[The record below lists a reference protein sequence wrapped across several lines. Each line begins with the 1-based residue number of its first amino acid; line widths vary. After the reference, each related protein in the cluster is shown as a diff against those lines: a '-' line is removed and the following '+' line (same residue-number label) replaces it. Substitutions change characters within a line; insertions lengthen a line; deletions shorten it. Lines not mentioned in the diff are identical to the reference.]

1 MKLFARTARD
11 LRRLGA
17 PDVAFGVAVLAVVVA
32 VELLGRHTGT
42 DLHDLMAL
50 MALALVGALV
60 GLRHRR
66 RPLPWV
72 SSLGAAFA
80 RLGGSLRRATF
91 EIGIDL
97 RGSPRVRRGTPR
109 IILWLAA
116 VLAGW
121 TVLAAV
127 FAADFPHGLRAAAV
141 GVFYLGYLVPLALVW
156 IVATAVSLLAFFIPA
171 ALIHDAFV
179 GAHAGPGPRPR
190 RREFWTICGY
200 LLVLVTLGNRLPVAA
215 SLLICAA
222 ALVVY
227 LVVCWLPA
235 RSEVRFV
242 WRPYGTVRA
251 GSMSWSRWV
260 SYEFTLIALAVF
272 ALVLTTCGDRLA
284 GVTAK
289 VETMPVTAM
298 IGLTLAWLAPGALVA
313 LLTQMALGRFRD
325 PARPAAAVA
334 HIAGTTTSEQRRK
347 LRAACHAHGWW
358 VRFAAS
364 GPGPLDVPLELVEQ
378 ALPVAETATP
388 RWPLTITLADVNDP
402 ALWQRLERRDQ
413 VQKRRKLLGAL
424 EHLFKLAKGRR
435 SLRGQGFW
443 VAPHFW
449 FIGGLMRD
457 EQSDE
462 LSDESILSRAVGPP
476 YHRVI
481 PRAVRHHVYQMLRA
495 VQIDLIFVEDGV
507 GWRRLRRVLR
517 SLFEVYDVHAGRRP
531 AEEVDFRG
539 LPGTR
544 VLIHDFQFDDPFKS
558 ETYPEPKYDFL
569 GRARL
574 LHVFRD
580 RGEQEELIEPPFDM
594 SRTPAPVSAM

>member
-1 MKLFARTARD
+1 MKLFARTVGD
-11 LRRLGA
+11 LRRLA
-17 PDVAFGVAVLAVVVA
+17 VPDVAFGGAVLAVVVA
-32 VELLGRHTGT
+32 VELLGRNTPT
-42 DLHDLMAL
+42 DLHDLMAM
-50 MALALVGALV
+50 MALGLIGALV

-66 RPLPWV
+66 RPLAWV
-72 SSLGAAFA
+72 SSLGSAAA
-80 RLGGSLRRATF
+80 HLGRSLRRATF

-97 RGSPRVRRGTPR
+97 RGTPRVRRGTPP
-109 IILWLAA
+109 IVVWLVVA
-116 VLAGW
+116 LAGW
-121 TVLAAV
+121 SVLAAL
-127 FAADFPHGLRAAAV
+127 FAADCPHGLRAAMT
-141 GVFYLGYLVPLALVW
+141 GVFYLGYLLPMALVW
-156 IVATAVSLLAFFIPA
+156 IIATAVSLLAFFIPA

-179 GAHAGPGPRPR
+179 GAHPGGGPRPR

-200 LLVLVTLGNRLPVAA
+200 LLVLVTLGNRLPVVA

-222 ALVVY
+222 TLALY

-272 ALVLTTCGDRLA
+272 ALVLTTCGDRLVGA
-284 GVTAK
+284 ATKA
-289 VETMPVTAM
+289 ETMPVTAM

-313 LLTQMALGRFRD
+313 LLVQMALGRFRD
-325 PARPAAAVA
+325 PARPAAPVA
-334 HIAGTTTSEQRRK
+334 HVGGTITSEQRRT
-347 LRAACHAHGWW
+347 LRAAFRAHGWR
-358 VRFAAS
+358 VRFGPS
-364 GPGPLDVPLELVEQ
+364 GPQVLDVPIVLVERRI
-378 ALPVAETATP
+378 PVSDEAP
-388 RWPLTITLADVNDP
+388 LRWPLAVALADFDDP
-402 ALWQRLERRDQ
+402 ALWLRLERRDQ
-413 VQKRRKLLGAL
+413 VQKRRKLLGSL
-424 EHLFKLAKGRR
+424 EHLFKMAAGRR

-457 EQSDE
+457 EQSEE
-462 LSDESILSRAVGPP
+462 LSDESILSRVVGPP
-476 YHRVI
+476 YHRVM

-531 AEEVDFRG
+531 VEEVDFRG

-594 SRTPAPVSAM
+594 SRTPAPISAV

>member
-1 MKLFARTARD
+1 MKLLARTVRD
-11 LRRLGA
+11 LRQLGA
-17 PDVAFGVAVLAVVVA
+17 PDVAFGVLVLAVVLA
-32 VELLGRHTGT
+32 VELLGRHTVN

-50 MALALVGALV
+50 MALGLVGALV

-66 RPLPWV
+66 RPLRWV
-72 SSLGAAFA
+72 TRLGAGLA
-80 RLGGSLRRATF
+80 RLGTSLRQATF

-97 RGSPRVRRGTPR
+97 RGTPRVRRGTPP
-109 IILWLAA
+109 IVVWLAA
-116 VLAGW
+116 ILAGW
-121 TVLAAV
+121 SILAAL
-127 FAADFPHGLRAAAV
+127 FAADCPHGLRAAAV
-141 GVFYLGYLVPLALVW
+141 GVFYLGYLVPLAFVW

-171 ALIHDAFV
+171 ALIHDTFV
-179 GAHAGPGPRPR
+179 AAHAGPGPRPR

-222 ALVVY
+222 TLLAY
-227 LVVCWLPA
+227 LVVCWLPE

-242 WRPYGTVRA
+242 WRPHGTIRA

-260 SYEFTLIALAVF
+260 SYEFSLIALAVF

-284 GVTAK
+284 GGPTK
-289 VETMPVTAM
+289 FETMPVTAM

-313 LLTQMALGRFRD
+313 LFTQMALGRWRD
-325 PARPAAAVA
+325 PARSAVPVG
-334 HIAGTTTSEQRRK
+334 HVAGVVTREQRRTI
-347 LRAACHAHGWW
+347 RAAFRAHGWR
-358 VRFAAS
+358 VRF
-364 GPGPLDVPLELVEQ
+364 GPAGPRPLDVPVELVENK
-378 ALPVAETATP
+378 LPQSDAAPP
-388 RWPLTITLADVNDP
+388 RWPLAVTVAELDDP

-413 VQKRRKLLGAL
+413 VQKRRKLLGSL
-424 EHLFKLAKGRR
+424 EHLFKMAAGRR

-457 EQSDE
+457 EQSEE
-462 LSDESILSRAVGPP
+462 LSDESILSRVVGPP
-476 YHRVI
+476 YHRVL
-481 PRAVRHHVYQMLRA
+481 PRAVRHHVYQMMRA

-517 SLFEVYDVHAGRRP
+517 ALFEVYDVHAGHRP

-580 RGEQEELIEPPFDM
+580 RGEQEELIEPPFGF
-594 SRTPAPVSAM
+594 SRTPAPVSAV